1 MFAGPGVG
9 PNHHERSF
17 KEDSR
22 RNVAINFQQLN
33 MQHDQNRSIKDVRA
47 QKFPRTDFL
56 KLWLQLENDKIRLK
70 T

>member
-22 RNVAINFQQLN
+22 RNVAIYFQQLN
-33 MQHDQNRSIKDVRA
+33 LQHDQNRSIKDVRA
-47 QKFPRTDFL
+47 QKFPTKDFF
-56 KLWLQLENDKIRLK
+56 K
-70 T
+70 TLTAGRK